1 MDEAGHQ
8 IHDNGAAAPTGEAAR
23 GDNATASALAK
34 ALEHEKRRNASLMS
48 LLKKTRN
55 KADSFNWVEEP
66 SIEEDLPRQVDRN
79 STMKESFSG
88 NESSIMTS
96 MALASLNISECKPRD
111 GKEIDKQTFERWKQT
126 LQAALQISGIEDER
140 AKANAFTIK
149 AGEKLKDLLEATSS
163 GVDAPDETLFPYSN
177 MMYRLEQHFGSQDY
191 LLLQRQKLRSLLQET
206 GEEDSK
212 YVRRVVAGAKLCGY
226 SDDSL
231 FENVVDV
238 LQAHALSLDVRK
250 ACRKLLRSKEAP
262 KRKLEHLLEEVD
274 ALEVDQKH
282 EAIFARNHPPLKV
295 SAEVSAVRS
304 GHPVFSGNH
313 HYSSRGGVSARPP
326 YSPRSSHG
334 YQGQSYSP
342 RPSFG
347 YQGQAY
353 SPRSSYGH
361 HGGHYDQRG
370 HHGSWARGRGKF
382 NSRGKPFQPNNE
394 RAQRCWR
401 CTGTYH
407 SPDLCDNRDKI
418 CHKCHEKGHIARAC
432 DEVPEEHR
440 SKRQLTPEGKFPQPS
455 KLRKVAA
462 LADDNDNQPGLES
475 IRQTDRVEDSSRE
488 TASSIQSVGV
498 GPSENRGCGTIT
510 GHVAGVALV
519 FNRLRR

>member
-1 MDEAGHQ
+1 
-8 IHDNGAAAPTGEAAR
+8 
-23 GDNATASALAK
+23 
-34 ALEHEKRRNASLMS
+34 MS

-282 EAIFARNHPPLKV
+282 EAIFARNHPPLRYPPSDQV
-295 SAEVSAVRS
+295 IRCSAVTITIRREVASQRGRHTHRDLVTATKARRTHRDPVTATTADITISGAITARGLEEGGNSTVEENHFSQTMNARS
-304 GHPVFSGNH
+304 GAGDVPVH
-313 HYSSRGGVSARPP
+313 TI
-326 YSPRSSHG
+326 PRI
-334 YQGQSYSP
+334 YVTIET
-342 RPSFG
+342 
-347 YQGQAY
+347 
-353 SPRSSYGH
+353 RSVTNVTRRVTSL
-361 HGGHYDQRG
+361 
-370 HHGSWARGRGKF
+370 
-382 NSRGKPFQPNNE
+382 E
-394 RAQRCWR
+394 RATRYPR
-401 CTGTYH
+401 NI
-407 SPDLCDNRDKI
+407 D
-418 CHKCHEKGHIARAC
+418 
-432 DEVPEEHR
+432 
-440 SKRQLTPEGKFPQPS
+440 PS
-455 KLRKVAA
+455 DSSLRKGSF
-462 LADDNDNQPGLES
+462 LS
-475 IRQTDRVEDSSRE
+475 H
-488 TASSIQSVGV
+488 
-498 GPSENRGCGTIT
+498 PSCGRSLPLLTIT
-510 GHVAGVALV
+510 T
-519 FNRLRR
+519 